1 MTDTLRIVILG
12 DGTIRTETD
21 AISGANH
28 QSAED
33 FLKGVTL
40 ATGGEAQRTRR
51 AHAHGHVHHHDH
63 AHVGTDGAHTH
74 NHD

>member
-1 MTDTLRIVILG
+1 MTDTLRITILA

-21 AISGANH
+21 AISSANH

-51 AHAHGHVHHHDH
+51 QHGHVHAHNHET
-63 AHVGTDGAHTH
+63 AHVHTDGHSH
-74 NHD
+74 S

>member
-1 MTDTLRIVILG
+1 MTDTLRINILA

-21 AISGANH
+21 AISAANH

-33 FLKGVTL
+33 FLKGVTF

-51 AHAHGHVHHHDH
+51 SHVHAHAHAHEH
-63 AHVGTDGAHTH
+63 AHVHTDGH
-74 NHD
+74 NHS